1 MISDQTWRF
10 LEPST
15 KNFESVTREEV
26 ETALQNGDFSLFES
40 PRSAAV
46 TCSYGESLRIGLA
59 GGNLEELKEIEKE
72 ICSFAKSREFRFIEI
87 IGRPG
92 WERELT
98 DYKRTAVLLKKE
110 L

>member
-15 KNFESVTREEV
+15 ENFESVTKDEV
-26 ETALQNGDFSLFES
+26 QAGLESGDFALFES
-40 PRSAAV
+40 PKSAAV
-46 TCSYGESLRIGLA
+46 TCAYGKSLRIGLA
-59 GGNLEELKEIEKE
+59 GGDLEELKEIEKE
-72 ICSFAKSREFRFIEI
+72 ICNFAKSREFRFIEI